1 MNAYRVLGGPCR
13 DNGDNGTG
21 EERRDKACVVWVTIV

>member
-21 EERRDKACVVWVTIV
+21 EERHDKACVVWVTIV